1 MIRIRVPLKIPY
13 KNQLTPSPGLHSFR
27 RFISVKKEWE
37 RAIPEALDHQRASG
51 PRRIRIVRLMT
62 ARERPFDTGNL
73 IYSAAAIIDIVVA
86 KGYLV
91 NDNPELTE
99 LATPV
104 QRESAHGDLPAP
116 ATYIEIEELPGP
128 AMAAMPALP
137 FQS

>member
-1 MIRIRVPLKIPY
+1 MIRLRIPIKLPY

-37 RAIPEALDHQRASG
+37 RAIPEALDRQRATG

-62 ARERPFDTGNL
+62 TRERPFDTGNL

-91 NDNPELTE
+91 NDNPALTE

-104 QRESAHGDLPAP
+104 QRESEHGDLPAP
-116 ATYIEIEELPGP
+116 ATYIEIEDIESSAPQQMEIP
-128 AMAAMPALP
+128 R
-137 FQS
+137 